1 MLFFFELNNN
11 SSERYS
17 VRTHWKVNPD
27 KSNYSENLHMFIL
40 LFMYPC
46 SVVLCIYQQIG
57 CFQNLF
63 LKLIL
68 FSSIYNFGIILIY
81 T

>member
-1 MLFFFELNNN
+1 
-11 SSERYS
+11 
-17 VRTHWKVNPD
+17 
-27 KSNYSENLHMFIL
+27 MFIL